1 MINKIRDD
9 NGAMQETSTA
19 IVEAFTTHFQKAFQ
33 PINVK
38 EKSMGKVLQRGIRSL
53 SPEMSSLTGP
63 ITEDELWKAV
73 SKGKSYKATGVDG
86 IGLEFYRSKL
96 DVIKTEFAQIIS
108 CMFLNDP
115 LIAQVNGHVCIPKK
129 PHPVRIKDYRP
140 LTLLKADYKILAR
153 IIGNRLKP
161 ILQDLIHPRQHC
173 GIQGTSVFEAV
184 AKIRDII
191 THVEKTKSPL
201 CVNCLDF
208 HSPFD
213 RISHRCLEGTLR
225 SYGFEDLFVR
235 RIMGLHRN
243 ATSEMQINGFRSK
256 SFTVY
261 SSIRQ
266 GCPLSMQLY
275 ALCINP
281 LHYLEEYSL
290 ALG

>member
-1 MINKIRDD
+1 MLKLKSHKAKIVRLNNTYRQRVILKTAEQDRVEGESPSLHHLIKHRKRQENQMINKIRDD

-115 LIAQVNGHVCIPKK
+115 LIAQVNGHVCTPKK

-191 THVEKTKSPL
+191 THVEKTESTMCKLP
-201 CVNCLDF
+201 
-208 HSPFD
+208 
-213 RISHRCLEGTLR
+213 
-225 SYGFEDLFVR
+225 
-235 RIMGLHRN
+235 
-243 ATSEMQINGFRSK
+243 
-256 SFTVY
+256 
-261 SSIRQ
+261 
-266 GCPLSMQLY
+266 
-275 ALCINP
+275 
-281 LHYLEEYSL
+281 
-290 ALG
+290 